1 MVEAGVLKNPI
12 DTSTV
17 VQWFVMRDLTR
28 SNAKMPAYKM
38 LQERGVRCFTPMTE
52 QIIVRNGRRVRCVV
66 PYIHDLVFVCGTRD
80 ELDPIVARVA
90 TLQYRYLRGRV
101 PMTVRTKDMERFIA
115 AVGITVLSSRGD
127 YAGDEITPA
136 MRSRMVRIIGG
147 RLDGYEGWL
156 LAIRGSRA
164 KRLLIELPML
174 LSAAVEV
181 EPEYIQLL

>member
-28 SNAKMPAYKM
+28 NNAKMPAYKM

-115 AVGITVLSSRGD
+115 AVGITKTPQYYRPE
-127 YAGDEITPA
+127 EITPA